1 MKHREAAAGKESS
14 GPQPLT
20 ILAVEDDAVTRRVIK
35 AIFERNGH
43 IVETAGN
50 AEEALQFLQQSV
62 PSLLILDVVMP
73 GVSGY
78 ELCRTIKQDDRL
90 RHIPVVFLTGQNQ
103 PQNYKEGHDSGATM
117 YIPKPVKEDSLL
129 RVARMLLPHFTPLE
143 KLAKGRGQCGS

>member
-1 MKHREAAAGKESS
+1 MKANETATGKGCS
-14 GPQPLT
+14 GNQPLT
-20 ILAVEDDAVTRRVIK
+20 ILAVEDDAVTRRMIK

-43 IVETAGN
+43 VVETAGN
-50 AEEALQFLQQSV
+50 AEEALQFLRQSV

-78 ELCRTIKQDDRL
+78 ELCRTIKQDERL
-90 RHIPVVFLTGQNQ
+90 RHIPVVFLTGQSQ

-129 RVARMLLPHFTPLE
+129 RVARMLLPR
-143 KLAKGRGQCGS
+143 LALTEIAK